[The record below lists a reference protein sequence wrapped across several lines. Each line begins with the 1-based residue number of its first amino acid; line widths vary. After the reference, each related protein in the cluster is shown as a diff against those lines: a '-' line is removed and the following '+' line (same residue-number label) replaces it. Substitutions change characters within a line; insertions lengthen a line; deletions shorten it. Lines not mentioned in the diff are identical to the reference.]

1 MAAAPLVVALDIGG
15 TKLNAGLVDAD
26 GHVLL
31 RRRRP
36 TPAAAGGAA
45 VYAAVESLIA
55 ELIAA
60 APGPVTA
67 IGVGTPGHVD
77 FATGDI
83 VWCTPNLPGWS
94 GMPLASKLSAHFGI
108 PAVAD
113 NDANA
118 ALYGEIWQ
126 GGAKGC
132 QHALLLTLGT
142 GVGGGIL
149 SHGQVIRGHRGG
161 AAELGH
167 IIIAIDGRAC
177 NCGQA
182 GCLESYASG
191 SAIGAMAREQLAD
204 GRPSAML
211 TAAGSVAAVTAHHVF
226 DAFRTG
232 DATAAAVMADLAD
245 HLAVGIVTLV
255 NIFQPER
262 LLIGGGVA
270 SQGESLMTLL
280 RTAVRRRFC
289 HAPLAD
295 DLLGLAEL
303 GEEAG
308 LIGAAGLAWH
318 FAKPQAVPAPAAHL

>member
-15 TKLNAGLVDAD
+15 TKLNAGLVDAT
-26 GHVLL
+26 GEVV
-31 RRRRP
+31 RRQRRP
-36 TPAAAGGAA
+36 TPAADGGQA
-45 VYAAVESLIA
+45 VYEAVEALIA
-55 ELIAA
+55 ELVAE
-60 APGPVTA
+60 APGPIAA
-67 IGVGTPGHVD
+67 IGVGSPGHID
-77 FATGDI
+77 FASGT
-83 VWCTPNLPGWS
+83 VAWCTPNLPGWS
-94 GMPLASKLSAHFGI
+94 GMALTTRLQARFGV

-149 SHGQVIRGHRGG
+149 SHGQMIRGHRGG
-161 AAELGH
+161 GAELGH
-167 IIIAIDGRAC
+167 IIIAIDGRPC
-177 NCGQA
+177 NCGQH

-191 SAIGAMAREQLAD
+191 SAIGAMARERLR
-204 GRPSAML
+204 GGGPSAMIDL
-211 TAAGSVAAVTAHHVF
+211 AGSVEAVTAHHVF
-226 DAFRTG
+226 DAFRSG
-232 DATAAAVMADLAD
+232 DGEAAAVMADLAD

-270 SQGESLMTLL
+270 SQGESLMALL

-289 HAPLAD
+289 NAPLAD
-295 DLLGLAEL
+295 DLLVLAEL

-318 FAKPQAVPAPAAHL
+318 FAVSPRPAHV

>member
-15 TKLNAGLVDAD
+15 TKLNAGLVGAD
-26 GHVLL
+26 GEVVI

-36 TPAAAGGAA
+36 TPAADGGQA
-45 VYAAVESLIA
+45 VYDAVEALIA
-55 ELIAA
+55 EIIAE

-67 IGVGTPGHVD
+67 IGVGSPGHID
-77 FATGDI
+77 FASGHV

-94 GMPLASKLSAHFGI
+94 GMPLASRLSERFGI

-161 AAELGH
+161 GAELGH
-167 IIIAIDGRAC
+167 IIIAIDGRPC
-177 NCGQA
+177 NCGQR

-191 SAIGAMAREQLAD
+191 SAIGAMARERLRGGA
-204 GRPSAML
+204 PSAMSRV
-211 TAAGSVAAVTAHHVF
+211 AGSVEAVTAHHVF
-226 DAFRTG
+226 DAFHDG
-232 DATAAAVMADLAD
+232 DAEAAAVMADLAD

-270 SQGESLMTLL
+270 SQGESLMSLV
-280 RTAVRRRFC
+280 RAAVRRRWC
-289 HAPLAD
+289 NAPLAD
-295 DLLGLAEL
+295 DMLALAEL

-318 FAKPQAVPAPAAHL
+318 FAPSAAQV